1 MAVQTT
7 YAREHDIAYAGM
19 IADMNPIG
27 NQSKLNA
34 DSVSIGYGKGV
45 VTSGEDGAVLP
56 AASAAPESIIG
67 VVQREMN
74 RVTETDGSFAAP
86 VDRDMTVVTHGII
99 WVTATAT
106 VVKDEPVFLRVGA
119 TNLGDFSNAAGTGAT
134 ESVAI
139 AGAKFL
145 TGGATGELVK
155 ISLGL
160 GG

>member
-1 MAVQTT
+1 MAVQTA
-7 YAREHDIAYAGM
+7 YAREHDVAYPGLV
-19 IADMNPIG
+19 ADMNPIG

-34 DSVSIGYGKGV
+34 DIVSIDFGKGV

-56 AASAAPESIIG
+56 SAGADPSTFIG
-67 VVQREMN
+67 VAMRELN
-74 RVTETDGSFAAP
+74 RVTETDGTFAAP
-86 VDRDMTVVTHGII
+86 IERDMTVVTHGII
-99 WVTATAT
+99 WVLATET

-134 ESVAI
+134 ESVEI
-139 AGAKFL
+139 DGAKFL